1 MQGREIDRKSSLDC
15 IYAHRFFMCV
25 IAFVAYSYL
34 FFGEEN
40 CRANTRSS
48 ECVTQIC
55 TYDTI
60 KVAKKGS
67 ISPKDMGLTRAKNDV
82 ERYWVIYYTHAE
94 SVKKNIPIDY
104 SGIDSLGIE
113 LPSDAKSIKV
123 VGSIDFK
130 GLKLHIK
137 NDSKNM
143 FLFML
148 NNKETNINI
157 PQEIIDGDDFS
168 SIPELRKGTHQLILS
183 DDNKWVEYREGHDY
197 GHIRKDIR
205 LIVDGKARNRSVM
218 PYGNKTNT
226 KVITQ
231 YTNVDTTSTVLSNL
245 TLIRSCDSKRNTYF
259 IRATNVDNIE
269 IRNMSFY
276 TPETDERYGDH
287 IVSINNC
294 TNVVFR
300 NVNIQG
306 SYSQRRK
313 YGYGIAMNNVW
324 NVKCYN
330 LKGDAKWGIWGNN
343 NVNSTYLKGCNLN
356 RYDIHC
362 YGRDIIMEDCY
373 FHDGNLQLAS
383 VYGDVIYRRCTL
395 FHYQPVYIR
404 ADYNSYVPFDLK
416 LLDCEWYPTEKQNA
430 IAYMAR
436 LDNKKNKRCEL
447 EKKCWPNIYINNLK
461 VYSGTM
467 NKIYLYKVKGNVDYR
482 NEIGYLSSIAINDIN
497 VNGSDLT
504 MEICNELVKIK
515 NIPRFAIE
523 NASIHVDTKS
533 LKYRQ
538 TKEKD

>member
-1 MQGREIDRKSSLDC
+1 MTSKKLLYIGC
-15 IYAHRFFMCV
+15 
-25 IAFVAYSYL
+25 IAFIVCIFPLYGY
-34 FFGEEN
+34 N
-40 CRANTRSS
+40 CNKANSTTYESTVS
-48 ECVTQIC
+48 IC
-55 TYDTI
+55 AYDTGA
-60 KVAKKGS
+60 VMRKGF
-67 ISPKDMGLTRAKNDV
+67 ISPKDLGLENAKNDI
-82 ERYWVIYYTHAE
+82 ERYWIIYSTHIEAMN
-94 SVKKNIPIDY
+94 KNLPIDY
-104 SGIDSLGIE
+104 NGIDSLNVE
-113 LPSDAKSIKV
+113 LPPDAKSIRIE
-123 VGSIDFK
+123 GSIDFK

-143 FLFML
+143 FLFIM
-148 NNKETNINI
+148 NNKEKDIDI
-157 PQEIIDGDDFS
+157 PQDIIDGEDFT
-168 SIPELRKGTHQLILS
+168 SIPELSSGIHQLILS
-183 DDNKWVEYREGHDY
+183 DKNAWVDNREGHVY
-197 GHIRKDIR
+197 GHLRKDIR
-205 LIVDGKARNRSVM
+205 LIINGKAQNQSVM
-218 PYGNKTNT
+218 PYANKNST
-226 KVITQ
+226 KVLS
-231 YTNVDTTSTVLSNL
+231 YYAEVDTTSKVLSNL
-245 TLIRSCDSKRNTYF
+245 TFVRSSDSKKNTYF
-259 IRATNVDNIE
+259 FRANYVDNVE
-269 IRNMSFY
+269 LRNMSFY
-276 TPETDERYGDH
+276 TPEIDGRYGDH

-383 VYGDVIYRRCTL
+383 VFGDVIYSRCTL

-404 ADYNSYVPFDLK
+404 ADYDSYVPFDLK
-416 LLDCEWYPTEKQNA
+416 LLDCEWFPTEKQNA

-482 NEIGYLSSIAINDIN
+482 NEVGYLSSIAINDII
-497 VNGSDLT
+497 VNGSGLT
-504 MEICNELVKIK
+504 MEICNESVKIK
-515 NIPRFAIE
+515 NIARFAID
-523 NASIHVDTKS
+523 NASIHVDTTN
-533 LKYRQ
+533 LNIDR
-538 TKEKD
+538 